1 MSRIRAALRALVKF
15 LANSRA
21 VAEWAARQA
30 RSSVSRFHH
39 NPTEP
44 SGGTRAVSPG
54 VASGTPPTA
63 VARMGTP
70 RASYSSAEMQK
81 VSTNP
86 WMTLVGKTPAAD
98 AARRHCAVS

>member
-1 MSRIRAALRALVKF
+1 MSRIRAALLALVKF

-21 VAEWAARQA
+21 ASACADRQA
-30 RSSVSRFHH
+30 RTSVSLFHQS
-39 NPTEP
+39 PTGE
-44 SGGTRAVSPG
+44 SGGIRAASPG

-63 VARMGTP
+63 VATIGTP

-86 WMTLVGKTPAAD
+86 WMIFVGKTPTAEV
-98 AARRHCAVS
+98 ARRHWASW